1 MKKKIYI
8 CPNCGIGHKIQKM
21 QGRGMALIKCECGC
35 NSFLAVKSGYLVK
48 SSFNLVINGNFTDE
62 QLYEIYW
69 AHVAENEVETKK
81 EKEI

>member
-8 CPNCGIGHKIQKM
+8 CPNCGVGHKIQKM

-48 SSFNLVINGNFTDE
+48 SNLNMVIQGNYTNE
-62 QLYEIYW
+62 QLQEIYF
-69 AHVAENEVETKK
+69 AHMEECLSEEDD
-81 EKEI
+81 EK